1 MEWARCIVLYLTFFW
16 RFFWRFLLLL
26 QTQIQTQTL
35 ENLLQPKI
43 LLNRKVSVM
52 SGDTKMKND
61 LDFLHKGTF
70 PKSDFWFLR
79 NLQNFPKTQ
88 TQAQDAQNL
97 LQSKSWLNSKVS
109 VMSGDTG
116 NKKFVQ
122 NFKRETIL
130 ENSLFWLQEPG
141 CCWPAHKI
149 PRIKVWISPQNRGS
163 HLVAMI

>member
-26 QTQIQTQTL
+26 QTQIQIQTPQ
-35 ENLLQPKI
+35 NLLQPKI

-52 SGDTKMKND
+52 SGDTKMKNV
-61 LDFLHKGTF
+61 LDFLHKGSSQ
-70 PKSDFWFLR
+70 KIWFWFLR
-79 NLQNFPKTQ
+79 NLQNFPQ
-88 TQAQDAQNL
+88 TQSQAQEALNM
-97 LQSKSWLNSKVS
+97 LQSKTLLNRKVS

-130 ENSLFWLQEPG
+130 ENSLFWVEEQAAAAG
-141 CCWPAHKI
+141 HKI
-149 PRIKVWISPQNRGS
+149 PRIKVRFSPQNRGS
-163 HLVAMI
+163 HLVGMI